1 MSTTTSPRR
10 FFMKYHAEDFPLFLL
25 SLTLTGILIAPALPH
40 RFEQVLLVGALVYL
54 ALMFPIRHGAKFES
68 SVFRVAL
75 EGMARYPAIL
85 ARNLRTASHAAIPT
99 AAAFLLA
106 LTIEHFL
113 RPSLAGTKWLS
124 PFPWQ
129 WAVWTAFL
137 LVTLFRVT
145 ILIAHLR
152 RASVVRE
159 VLEKSPQRKTI
170 AVLSIHQHIFHAFIT
185 GMLAHLSQVAPCVLF
200 YMLTDPSNLR
210 ETLLI
215 AGCALWSV
223 IARPLRKRRIIKR
236 PFNHLFYQNHTR
248 DHQSRFLFTVF
259 HGHHHDAIP
268 SALIGSGGGTGFLE
282 NAALG
287 LSMLDPLKSIVVAQV
302 SWVRAIAID
311 MVIHQYIPGVFPFS
325 KATVVFAAHHVSH
338 HFGSARPL
346 GIVFRDYVESGDMN
360 DGYKPNNAVTR
371 WFLSEVERRERL
383 DPELGKK
390 FLSLND
396 YGAVSKTPSTSTDA
410 RAGTDAA
417 RAEAASGS
425 ADGPQRGPIPPLLGN

>member
-1 MSTTTSPRR
+1 MRYS
-10 FFMKYHAEDFPLFLL
+10 AEDFPLHLL
-25 SLTLTGILIAPALPH
+25 SLILTGILIAPALPY

-54 ALMFPIRHGAKFES
+54 SCMFLIRRGAKFDS

-75 EGMARYPAIL
+75 EGMARYPGIL
-85 ARNLRTASHAAIPT
+85 AGNLRTASHAVIPIAAI
-99 AAAFLLA
+99 FLLT
-106 LTIEHFL
+106 LTIEQFL
-113 RPSLAGTKWLS
+113 RPTLAGTKWLS

-129 WAVWTAFL
+129 WAVWTPFL
-137 LVTLFRVT
+137 LITLFRVI

-159 VLEKSPQRKTI
+159 VLENSPQRKSI
-170 AVLSIHQHIFHAFIT
+170 KVLSIHHHIFHAFIT
-185 GMLAHLSQVAPCVLF
+185 GMVAHLSEVAPCVLF
-200 YMLTDPSNLR
+200 FMLTDPSNLR

-215 AGCALWSV
+215 AGFVLWSV
-223 IARPLRKRRIIKR
+223 IAKPLRKRKLIKR
-236 PFNHLFYQNHTR
+236 PFNHLFYLNHSR

-287 LSMLDPLKSIVVAQV
+287 LSMLEPLRSIVVTQV
-302 SWVRAIAID
+302 TWLKAIVAD

-325 KATVVFAAHHVSH
+325 KSIVKFSVHHVSH

-346 GIVFRDYVESGDMN
+346 GVVFRAYVESGDLN
-360 DGYKPNNAVTR
+360 NGYKPNNNVTR

-383 DPELGKK
+383 DPKLGED

-396 YGAVSKTPSTSTDA
+396 YGVVSKAPSTSADA
-410 RAGTDAA
+410 RAGTASVN
-417 RAEAASGS
+417 AEASSGPS
-425 ADGPQRGPIPPLLGN
+425 VRSTTRPDPATFG

>member
-1 MSTTTSPRR
+1 MNTTTSPRR
-10 FFMKYHAEDFPLFLL
+10 FFLRYHAEDFPLFLL
-25 SLTLTGILIAPALPH
+25 SLTLTGILIAPALPR
-40 RFEQVLLVGALVYL
+40 RFEQVLLVSALVYL
-54 ALMFPIRHGAKFES
+54 ACFFLIRHGAKFES
-68 SVFRVAL
+68 SVLRVAL

-85 ARNLRTASHAAIPT
+85 ARNWRTASHAAMPI
-99 AAAFLLA
+99 AAVFLLA

-129 WAVWTAFL
+129 WAVWTLFL
-137 LVTLFRVT
+137 LITLFRAI

-170 AVLSIHQHIFHAFIT
+170 AVLSIHHHIFHAFIT
-185 GMLAHLSQVAPCVLF
+185 GVVAHLSEVAPCVLF
-200 YMLTDPSNLR
+200 FMLTDPSNLR

-215 AGCALWSV
+215 AGYVLWTA
-223 IARPLRKRRIIKR
+223 IAIPLRKRKIIKK
-236 PFNHLFYQNHTR
+236 PFNHLFYLNHTR

-287 LSMLDPLKSIVVAQV
+287 LSMLEPLRSIMVTQVIWLKAIVA
-302 SWVRAIAID
+302 D
-311 MVIHQYIPGVFPFS
+311 MVIHQYIPGVFPFT
-325 KATVVFAAHHVSH
+325 KATVVLTAHHVSH

-346 GIVFRDYVESGDMN
+346 GIVFRGYVESGDMN
-360 DGYKPNNAVTR
+360 NGYKPNNPATR
-371 WFLSEVERRERL
+371 WFISEVERRERL
-383 DPELGKK
+383 DPELSRK

-396 YGAVSKTPSTSTDA
+396 YGVVSKTPSTSTEA
-410 RAGTDAA
+410 RAGTAPA
-417 RAEAASGS
+417 MEEATSG
-425 ADGPQRGPIPPLLGN
+425 AGGGATPQPDPATFG